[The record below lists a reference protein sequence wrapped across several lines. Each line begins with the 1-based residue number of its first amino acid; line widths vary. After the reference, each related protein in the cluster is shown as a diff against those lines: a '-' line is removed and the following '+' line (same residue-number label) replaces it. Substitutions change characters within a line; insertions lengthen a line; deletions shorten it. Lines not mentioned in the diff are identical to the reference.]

1 MPTCAYALYL
11 GRLSSNSRKSIQ
23 SQFNTIGH
31 ILQWPKAEIPA
42 RIQVLDYQSAMHCR
56 SQMVAAGMATRSIN
70 RAMIALK
77 GLMKVS
83 VLVGNVNQMQLLQIQ
98 SIPNLKCGEHHG
110 TPLTSQQAT
119 KLLNHLEGA
128 KSTLEIRNASII
140 AILLSTGMRRSEIIS
155 LRIQDL
161 NIVESTLFI
170 AKGKGNKSRSAF
182 IPSWTHPFLNKWIE
196 IRGNSTGYLF
206 CNVLSRSSRTSK
218 LNQVMQPIDTFKNST
233 LGCLKFVQKV
243 TEVDVNSHMDGSTI
257 YRIVRSTTSIL
268 GLENISPHD
277 FRRTFITRL
286 LELNVDINTVRQM
299 AGHASIS
306 TTTLYDKRDKRFMQQ
321 AANRLNFTE

>member
-11 GRLSSNSRKSIQ
+11 DRLSSNSRKSIQ

-31 ILQWPKAEIPA
+31 ILQWPKAEIPT
-42 RIQVLDYQSAMHCR
+42 RIQVLDYESAMYCR

-128 KSTLEIRNASII
+128 KSSLEIRNASII
-140 AILLSTGMRRSEIIS
+140 AILLGTGMRRSEIIS
-155 LRIQDL
+155 LRMQDL
-161 NIVESTLFI
+161 HIVESSLYI

-182 IPSWTHPFLNKWIE
+182 IPCWVHPFLNKWIE
-196 IRGNSTGYLF
+196 VRGNSTGYLF
-206 CNVLSRSSRTSK
+206 CNVLSRSKTSK
-218 LNQVMQPIDTFKNST
+218 SNHVIQPLDTFKGSS
-233 LGCLKFVQKV
+233 LAGLKFVQKV
-243 TEVDVNSHMDGSTI
+243 TDVDVNSNMDGSTI
-257 YRIVRSTTSIL
+257 YRIVRNTTSML

-286 LELNVDINTVRQM
+286 LELNVDLNTVRQM